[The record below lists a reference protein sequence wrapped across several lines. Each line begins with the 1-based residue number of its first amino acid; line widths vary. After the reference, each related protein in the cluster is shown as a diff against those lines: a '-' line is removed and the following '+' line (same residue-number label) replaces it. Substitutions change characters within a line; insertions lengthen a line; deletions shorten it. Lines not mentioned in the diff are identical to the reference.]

1 MGVDLVS
8 VLFARRDS
16 VYKGMSEVDVYDI
29 ERDALSFQGG
39 TPVVA
44 HPPCRSW
51 GQLSHMAKPRPGEKE
66 LGVWAVDMVRRCGG
80 VLEHPK
86 QSKLW
91 PAKNLPLP
99 NEVDEFGGWTLPIY
113 QCNFGH
119 TAEKP
124 TYLYIVGV
132 PPESMPPM
140 PIFPRKEACIIG
152 SHGRRSDG
160 TRMQPSDYGYRK
172 PCFRPDREHTP
183 LKLAEWLVDVARLCE
198 PQSCH

>member
-1 MGVDLVS
+1 M
-8 VLFARRDS
+8 
-16 VYKGMSEVDVYDI
+16 I
-29 ERDALSFQGG
+29 LSA
-39 TPVVA
+39 TL
-44 HPPCRSW
+44 CRSRVVRLLLRIRRAGRGGNLATWLSLGQAKKSW
-51 GQLSHMAKPRPGEKE
+51 GYGLWIW
-66 LGVWAVDMVRRCGG
+66 LGGAEVCWSTPSNQNCG
-80 VLEHPK
+80 
-86 QSKLW
+86 QQ
-91 PAKNLPLP
+91 KNLPLP